1 MFQTPGPTMCACTG
15 SMRLSRLIG
24 DVGPG
29 ERLVERGDRHWTVRE
44 MDARGV
50 PGARA
55 PTCLICESTEVIRRL
70 WDYPNDWRKLDD
82 AALVRLCEG
91 AAR

>member
-1 MFQTPGPTMCACTG
+1 MCAHD
-15 SMRLSRLIG
+15 SVMRLSRLIQ

-70 WDYPNDWRKLDD
+70 WDYPRDWRKLDD
-82 AALVRLCEG
+82 LELARLCEG

>member
-1 MFQTPGPTMCACTG
+1 
-15 SMRLSRLIG
+15 MRLSRLIQ

-29 ERLVERGDRHWTVRE
+29 ERLVDHGDRHWTVRE
-44 MDARGV
+44 MDARDV

-55 PTCLICESTEVIRRL
+55 PSCLICESTEVIRRL
-70 WDYPNDWRKLDD
+70 WDYPDDWRKLDD
-82 AALVRLCEG
+82 AELAKLCEG

>member
-1 MFQTPGPTMCACTG
+1 MCARIV
-15 SMRLSRLIG
+15 SMRLSRLIE
-24 DVGPG
+24 DVRSG

-55 PTCLICESTEVIRRL
+55 ARCLICESTEVIRRL
-70 WDYPNDWRKLDD
+70 WDFPHDWRQLEDGD
-82 AALVRLCEG
+82 LAALCEG